1 MVFIKPSPRPSF
13 TRKPVRVRSFNQL
26 QPELRHLLY
35 DSNSKVTGIFEKIEQ
50 QTGIKREH
58 LTYGLLGLLG
68 LYMVVGSL
76 AELVCNLVGLVYPA
90 YASVKAIRTEEKED
104 DTMWLTYWTVFATF
118 SVVDFWAERIMS
130 FFPFYWLLKV
140 VFLLYLSMPQT
151 RGALELYER
160 VVDPLVTTIDLYI
173 DQHTQ

>member
-118 SVVDFWAERIMS
+118 FGRRLLGRTHHELLPVLLASEGRLSSLPVHATDSWSTGVVRACGRSTGHD
-130 FFPFYWLLKV
+130 Y
-140 VFLLYLSMPQT
+140 
-151 RGALELYER
+151 
-160 VVDPLVTTIDLYI
+160 
-173 DQHTQ
+173 